1 MSKDTFH
8 DAVKNALIKEGW
20 QITHDPFAIIYG
32 SVNMSVDLG
41 AQTLIAAENSQE
53 KIAVEIIFFLPQA
66 SAISEFHTALGQYM
80 NYRRALKGKEPERTL
95 YLAVPIGAYNAFF
108 QLEFPKIMIE
118 ENSVKLIIY
127 DPEEEETL
135 QWKN

>member
-20 QITHDPFAIIYG
+20 QVNYDPFAISFG
-32 SVNMSVDLG
+32 SINMSIDLG
-41 AQTLIAAENSQE
+41 SQKLIAAENALG
-53 KIAVEIIFFLPQA
+53 KIAVEIKSFLPQA

-80 NYRRALKGKEPERTL
+80 NYRYALKTEEPERTL
-95 YLAVPIGAYNAFF
+95 YLAVPVVAYNTFF
-108 QLEFPKIMIE
+108 QLELPKAMIA
-118 ENSVKLIIY
+118 ENDVKLIIY
-127 DPEEEETL
+127 NPEEETIV